1 MSTAVTMM
9 REPMFRAEQWGI
21 KEECLDDDDG
31 VHCGAMAADSWTL
44 SRYCQSLSMVLKL
57 SPF

>member
-1 MSTAVTMM
+1 MM